1 MTVLI
6 DECGNSG
13 KTSLAKILTGRHE
26 GAYCPPMD
34 TPADYMGW
42 ALAHWNAGTF
52 IIDLP
57 KADTTKKENALWSAV
72 EQMKNGYLWDKRH
85 HWQER
90 WIDPPAILVITNEEP
105 PRLALS
111 ADRWD
116 IGHLERGVIL
126 GNMMNTIRWERTF

>member
-1 MTVLI
+1 
-6 DECGNSG
+6 
-13 KTSLAKILTGRHE
+13 
-26 GAYCPPMD
+26 MD
-34 TPADYMGW
+34 TPADYMAW

-90 WIDPPAILVITNEEP
+90 WIDPPGILVITNEEP

-126 GNMMNTIRWERTF
+126 GNMMNTIRWERGQLD